1 MFNVSVI
8 NIRKLIKYILFFTL
22 AIILYFIF
30 QKSSLKSKV
39 TEFFSSE
46 NSAPVL
52 VASSNDGTQLQASMD
67 SSNSKGTTKFSEF
80 ILSQTI
86 PGLSIINNQN
96 QLGSETSYFEGK
108 SSVQFLLGQELTI
121 LNSINLAM
129 ESSDSSIIGN
139 SASNDDTFNT
149 NSNISSNNNSDNSS
163 NSLEHAQTNVETTVI
178 DSGVPNKYTNSY
190 NGVTVKNGTN
200 YTITDEILSPDNISI
215 NTQDVMIFH
224 THTCES
230 YTPTENF
237 PYEES
242 GTFRTTDL
250 DFSVS
255 RVGDALSDQL
265 LSYGFNVVHDKT
277 YHDYPA
283 YSGSYGRSQATVEN
297 LLVSHPGTDII
308 IDLHRDAIADTSYA
322 PSVIIGDETV
332 AQLMFVIGTDG
343 GGLEHPNW
351 QQNLKF
357 AVKVQEKAN
366 ELYPGL
372 FRPILLRNSRYNQQ
386 LGKAACIIEVGAT
399 GNTLEQAMGS
409 MKYLARIFSSI
420 FD

>member
-1 MFNVSVI
+1 MFNVRVI
-8 NIRKLIKYILFFTL
+8 NLRKLLKL
-22 AIILYFIF
+22 AFIIILIFILYAILSNLPYNTKNISLEQTDLISDNSDFPLIIAKFIF
-30 QKSSLKSKV
+30 NQ
-39 TEFFSSE
+39 
-46 NSAPVL
+46 N
-52 VASSNDGTQLQASMD
+52 
-67 SSNSKGTTKFSEF
+67 
-80 ILSQTI
+80 I
-86 PGLSIINNQN
+86 PGLSILNNQSIID
-96 QLGSETSYFEGK
+96 SETSYLEGH
-108 SSVQFLLGQELTI
+108 SSIQYLIGQELSIIKSTKLAKEPI
-121 LNSINLAM
+121 DYSLNESVQSDISN
-129 ESSDSSIIGN
+129 SSDSS
-139 SASNDDTFNT
+139 SQ
-149 NSNISSNNNSDNSS
+149 
-163 NSLEHAQTNVETTVI
+163 LEHAPTNVATTVVENN
-178 DSGVPNKYTNSY
+178 VPNKYTDSY
-190 NGVTVKNGTN
+190 NGVSIKNGTT
-200 YTITDEILSPDNISI
+200 YSLTEDILNPNNIDI
-215 NTQDVMIFH
+215 NKNDVMIFH

-230 YTPTENF
+230 YTPTENYT
-237 PYEES
+237 YEES

-250 DFSVS
+250 NFSVS

-265 LSYGFNVVHDKT
+265 LSYGFNVTHDKT

-308 IDLHRDAIADTSYA
+308 IDLHRDAITDTSYA

-409 MKYLARIFSSI
+409 MKYLSKIL
-420 FD
+420 DEVLKN